1 MNSPQRKLS
10 RRHFMLALGAGGA
23 TAAAALVANHT
34 ADATKRPEVA
44 STSKGYRLTEHVK
57 KYYDTAKV

>member
-23 TAAAALVANHT
+23 TAAAALVTHDS

-44 STSKGYRLTEHVK
+44 STTKGYRLTEHVK
-57 KYYDTAKV
+57 KYYETVKV